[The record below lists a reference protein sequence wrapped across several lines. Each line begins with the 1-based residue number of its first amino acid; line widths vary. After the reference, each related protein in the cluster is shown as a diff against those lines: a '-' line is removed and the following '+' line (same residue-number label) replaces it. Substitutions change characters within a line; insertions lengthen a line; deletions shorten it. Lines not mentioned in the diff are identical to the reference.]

1 MGQLLTSLNLRGSSD
16 IVPEIGFDIEKATPL
31 SEELGDY
38 NQLLTLLVQPNS
50 TLLKSLKE
58 YKPASDCIR
67 NAIAQPSTENE
78 DKAWNAVLPTVDMLR
93 EFYNYSSE
101 LERGIPMLLNVLCK
115 DGVTKDLDRHPGLT
129 KLFADI
135 LNFVFEFD
143 YLKIRNPTL
152 QNDFSFY
159 RRTLQRGRSNPVVV
173 AKNSSSSSSS
183 SNNSGSDLRSA
194 INEDDLAN
202 RISLFIAYPTPML
215 KCVIET
221 TTKYVQTNRLVK
233 SVSDWLASIWSA
245 CFQNLNTN
253 NHNKKKSNQH
263 SPSTENNVT
272 FYLKV
277 MVVSIILYDHIDPNG
292 AFSKNSPI
300 NVKNSLKTIQV
311 TNNLN
316 QQEQSS
322 TSNLISALRYNSKHL
337 NDESTPKGIKNLVMA
352 T

>member
-1 MGQLLTSLNLRGSSD
+1 MGQLLASLNLRSHSD
-16 IVPEIGFDIEKATPL
+16 IVPEIGFDIEI
-31 SEELGDY
+31 
-38 NQLLTLLVQPNS
+38 QPNT

-67 NAIAQPSTENE
+67 NAIATPNPENE
-78 DKAWNAVLPTVDMLR
+78 EIAWNAVLPTVDMLTA
-93 EFYNYSSE
+93 FYSYSSE
-101 LERGIPMLLNVLCK
+101 L

-135 LNFVFEFD
+135 LDFVFEFD
-143 YLKIRNPTL
+143 YLKIRNPTI

-159 RRTLQRGRSNPVVV
+159 RRTLQRGTQQV
-173 AKNSSSSSSS
+173 KKEKE
-183 SNNSGSDLRSA
+183 SDLRVA
-194 INEDDLAN
+194 INQDDLAN

-221 TTKYVQTNRLVK
+221 TTKYVQTNRLVQ
-233 SVSDWLASIWSA
+233 SVSDWLASIWFA
-245 CFQNLNTN
+245 CFQTLN
-253 NHNKKKSNQH
+253 NKKKTTND
-263 SPSTENNVT
+263 NVT

-292 AFSKNSPI
+292 AFSKCSPI
-300 NVKNSLKTIQV
+300 NVKNSLKTIQLL
-311 TNNLN
+311 NNIN

>member
-1 MGQLLTSLNLRGSSD
+1 
-16 IVPEIGFDIEKATPL
+16 
-31 SEELGDY
+31 
-38 NQLLTLLVQPNS
+38 
-50 TLLKSLKE
+50 
-58 YKPASDCIR
+58 
-67 NAIAQPSTENE
+67 
-78 DKAWNAVLPTVDMLR
+78 
-93 EFYNYSSE
+93 
-101 LERGIPMLLNVLCK
+101 MLLNVLCK

-159 RRTLQRGRSNPVVV
+159 RRTLQRGRSNPVE
-173 AKNSSSSSSS
+173 
-183 SNNSGSDLRSA
+183 NNSGSDLRSA

-233 SVSDWLASIWSA
+233 SVSDWLASIWFA

-292 AFSKNSPI
+292 AFSKYSPI
-300 NVKNSLKTIQV
+300 NVTFFFPFFCVSLIHSY
-311 TNNLN
+311 LFF
-316 QQEQSS
+316 
-322 TSNLISALRYNSKHL
+322 
-337 NDESTPKGIKNLVMA
+337 
-352 T
+352 

>member
-1 MGQLLTSLNLRGSSD
+1 MGQLLASLNLRGNSD

-50 TLLKSLKE
+50 SLLKSLKE
-58 YKPASDCIR
+58 YKPASDSIR
-67 NAIAQPSTENE
+67 NAIAQPTIENE

-93 EFYNYSSE
+93 QFYHYSSE

-159 RRTLQRGRSNPVVV
+159 RRTLQRGRT
-173 AKNSSSSSSS
+173 
-183 SNNSGSDLRSA
+183 NNNNTIRKDESDLRTA
-194 INEDDLAN
+194 MNEDDLAN

-215 KCVIET
+215 NCVIET
-221 TTKYVQTNRLVK
+221 TTKYVQSNRLVK
-233 SVSDWLASIWSA
+233 NVSDWLASIWFA
-245 CFQNLNTN
+245 CFQNLNN
-253 NHNKKKSNQH
+253 NNKKKSTTTTTII
-263 SPSTENNVT
+263 SKENLS

-292 AFSKNSPI
+292 AFSKYSPI
-300 NVKNSLKTIQV
+300 NVKNSLKTIQT

-322 TSNLISALRYNSKHL
+322 TSNLISALKYNSKHL

-352 T
+352 S

>member
-1 MGQLLTSLNLRGSSD
+1 MGQLLTSLNLR
-16 IVPEIGFDIEKATPL
+16 EATPL

-67 NAIAQPSTENE
+67 NAIAQPTAENE

-159 RRTLQRGRSNPVVV
+159 RRTLQRGRSNPVE
-173 AKNSSSSSSS
+173 
-183 SNNSGSDLRSA
+183 NNSGSDLRSA

-233 SVSDWLASIWSA
+233 SVSDWLASIWFA

-292 AFSKNSPI
+292 AFSKYSPI